1 MAEKIVATIC
11 GAVASTAVG
20 KLLKTALVEY
30 MELRKCEKI
39 ADAARAIEKGSN
51 QRDQQ

>member
-1 MAEKIVATIC
+1 MAEKIIVAIS

-20 KLLKTALVEY
+20 KLLKLAVVEY

-39 ADAARAIEKGSN
+39 ADAARAIEKGSSN
-51 QRDQQ
+51 QQ